1 LEKNQEKSLDELKA
15 EEAEKSSTAA
25 TITAPLEG
33 ELLAKS
39 LVCND
44 CGKKFRTHAEAE
56 FHATKT

>member
-1 LEKNQEKSLDELKA
+1 LEKNQEKSLDDLKT
-15 EEAEKSSTAA
+15 EEAEKAA
-25 TITAPLEG
+25 PTTTTAPLEG

-44 CGKKFRTHAEAE
+44 CGKKFKTHAEAE